1 MLNNTEKI
9 PFKKWLKDKWFEHC
23 DEVESWTGKRP
34 DYLGEEYFQKYKWW
48 LKREYKSQ
56 FKS

>member
-1 MLNNTEKI
+1 MLKKTKTI
-9 PFKKWLKDKWFEHC
+9 TFKEWLRHKWFEHC

-34 DYLGEEYFQKYKWW
+34 DYLSGEYFKKYKWW

-56 FKS
+56 QKS